1 MGWLYTFMKL
11 FSCGHEAENKVVFSE
26 LSGPEQLKCSI
37 RMQGRMRW
45 VYLAALGLYYVISR
59 DLERFWKA
67 PYRGG

>member
-37 RMQGRMRW
+37 PMQGRMRW
-45 VYLAALGLYYVISR
+45 AYPAALG
-59 DLERFWKA
+59 
-67 PYRGG
+67 